1 MSKDNGC
8 VGEKSMAPPVIRLGL
23 IGCGTVGSAL
33 AQQHIARETLL
44 ARRLGARLHLARVAV
59 RDTRR
64 QRPVPR
70 TALTDDA
77 ADIAGDPEIDVVIEA
92 SGAVHAAEWLRTALG
107 RGAAVVTASKQA
119 VARTPALLER
129 LVRRDQR
136 LWCEGAVAAG
146 VPVVRALRE
155 SLAGEEVHS
164 IRGVLNGTSTF
175 LLTRLEAGQTFEQA
189 LADARSL
196 GYTESDPS
204 ADLDGSDAAAKIA
217 ILCTVAWRTPVLAG
231 NVTVTGIEGVV
242 SIAREGGWRLVATAW
257 RDGDRVHA
265 SVAPERL
272 TDSDPLA
279 SARGVVNV
287 VEVKASLAGALTWSG
302 AGAGGTATASALVG
316 DTLSAARQALRRLR
330 ARVAA

>member
-1 MSKDNGC
+1 
-8 VGEKSMAPPVIRLGL
+8 MAPPIVRLGL
-23 IGCGTVGSAL
+23 IGCGTVGSAFAEQL
-33 AQQHIARETLL
+33 LAREPLL

-70 TALTDDA
+70 TTLTDDA
-77 ADIAGDPEIDVVIEA
+77 AEIAGDPDIDVVVEA
-92 SGAVHAAEWLRTALG
+92 SGAPHASEWLRTALG
-107 RGAAVVTASKQA
+107 RGACVVTASKQA

-175 LLTRLEAGQTFEQA
+175 LLTRLEAGATFEAA
-189 LADARSL
+189 LSDARAL
-196 GYTESDPS
+196 GYTEADPG
-204 ADLDGSDAAAKIA
+204 ADLDGTDAAAKIA
-217 ILCTVAWRTPVLAG
+217 ILCTVAWRTPVLADQV
-231 NVTVTGIEGVV
+231 NVTGINAVLPL
-242 SIAREGGWRLVATAW
+242 AREGGWRLVATAQ
-257 RDGDRVHA
+257 RDGDRIRATVR
-265 SVAPERL
+265 PERL
-272 TDSDPLA
+272 SPTDALA
-279 SARGVVNV
+279 SALGVVNV
-287 VEVKASLAGALTWSG
+287 VEVKASLAGVLTWSG
-302 AGAGGTATASALVG
+302 AGAGGAATASALVG

-330 ARVAA
+330 ARIAA

>member
-1 MSKDNGC
+1 
-8 VGEKSMAPPVIRLGL
+8 MAPPVIRLGL
-23 IGCGTVGSAL
+23 IGCGTVGSAYAEQL
-33 AQQHIARETLL
+33 LAREPVL

-64 QRPVPR
+64 KRPVPR
-70 TALTDDA
+70 TSLTDDA
-77 ADIAGDPEIDVVIEA
+77 AEIASDPDIDVVIEA
-92 SGAVHAAEWLRTALG
+92 SGAPDAPDWLRTALG

-175 LLTRLEAGQTFEQA
+175 LLSRLESGQTFEQA
-189 LADARSL
+189 LTDAQSL
-196 GYTESDPS
+196 GYTEADPS

-217 ILCTVAWRTPVLAG
+217 ILCTVAWRTPVLADD
-231 NVTVTGIEGVV
+231 VSVTGIEGVIPV
-242 SIAREGGWRLVATAW
+242 AHEGGWRLVAHAW
-257 RDGDRVHA
+257 RDGDRVRA
-265 SVAPERL
+265 TVGPERL
-272 TDSDPLA
+272 ANIDPLS
-279 SARGVVNV
+279 SALGVVNV

-316 DTLSAARQALRRLR
+316 DTLSAARQALHRLR

>member
-1 MSKDNGC
+1 
-8 VGEKSMAPPVIRLGL
+8 MAPPIVRLGL
-23 IGCGTVGSAL
+23 IGCGTVGSAF
-33 AQQHIARETLL
+33 AEQLL
-44 ARRLGARLHLARVAV
+44 AREPLLARTLGARLHLARVAV

-64 QRPVPR
+64 ARPVPR
-70 TALTDDA
+70 WALTDDA
-77 ADIAGDPEIDVVIEA
+77 ASIASDPDIDVGIEA
-92 SGAVHAAEWLRTALG
+92 SGAPRAAEWLRTALG

-175 LLTRLEAGQTFEQA
+175 LLTRLEAGATFEAA
-189 LADARSL
+189 LADARAL
-196 GYTESDPS
+196 GYTEADPT

-217 ILCTVAWRTPVLAG
+217 ILCTVAWRTPVLV
-231 NVTVTGIEGVV
+231 NQVTVTGISGLL
-242 SIAREGGWRLVATAW
+242 SNAREGGWRLVATAT

-265 SVAPERL
+265 TVSPERL
-272 TDSDPLA
+272 LADDPLA
-279 SARGVVNV
+279 SAQGVVNV
-287 VEVKASLAGALTWSG
+287 VEVRASLAGTLTWSG
-302 AGAGGTATASALVG
+302 AGAGGAATASALVG

-330 ARVAA
+330 AKEAA

>member
-1 MSKDNGC
+1 
-8 VGEKSMAPPVIRLGL
+8 MAPPVVRLGL
-23 IGCGTVGSAL
+23 IGCGTVGSAFAEQL
-33 AQQHIARETLL
+33 LVREPLL

-64 QRPVPR
+64 QRPVSR
-70 TALTDDA
+70 TVLTDDA
-77 ADIAGDPEIDVVIEA
+77 AAIAADPDIDVVIEA
-92 SGAVHAAEWLRTALG
+92 SGAAHASQWLRTALG

-175 LLTRLEAGQTFEQA
+175 LLTRLEAGQTFDAA

-196 GYTESDPS
+196 GYTEADPT

-217 ILCTVAWRTPVLAG
+217 ILCTVAWRTPVLADH
-231 NVTVTGIEGVV
+231 VTVTGISGV
-242 SIAREGGWRLVATAW
+242 IPLAREGGWRLVATAT
-257 RDGDRVHA
+257 RDGDRVYA
-265 SVAPERL
+265 RVAPERL
-272 TDSDPLA
+272 RDTDPLS
-279 SARGVVNV
+279 SAHGVVNV

-302 AGAGGTATASALVG
+302 AGAGGAATASALVG

>member
-1 MSKDNGC
+1 
-8 VGEKSMAPPVIRLGL
+8 MAPPVIRLGL
-23 IGCGTVGSAL
+23 IGCGTVGSAFAEQL
-33 AQQHIARETLL
+33 IAREPVL
-44 ARRLGARLHLARVAV
+44 ARRLGARLHLARIAV

-64 QRPVPR
+64 PRPVPR
-70 TALTDDA
+70 GVITDDA
-77 ADIAGDPEIDVVIEA
+77 ADIARDPDIDVVIEA
-92 SGAVHAAEWLRTALG
+92 SGAAQASEWLRTALG

-175 LLTRLEAGQTFEQA
+175 LLTRLEAGATLDAA
-189 LADARSL
+189 LADARTL
-196 GYTESDPS
+196 GYAESDPT

-217 ILCTVAWRTPVLAG
+217 ILCTVAWRKPVLAHQ
-231 NVTVTGIEGVV
+231 VTVTGIEG
-242 SIAREGGWRLVATAW
+242 ILPNAREGGWRLVATAK
-257 RDGDRVHA
+257 RDGDSIRA
-265 SVAPERL
+265 TVAPERL
-272 TDSDPLA
+272 TIDDPLS
-279 SARGVVNV
+279 SAHGVVNV

-302 AGAGGTATASALVG
+302 AGAGGAATASALVG

>member
-1 MSKDNGC
+1 
-8 VGEKSMAPPVIRLGL
+8 MAPPVIRLGL
-23 IGCGTVGSAL
+23 IGCGTVGSAFAEQL
-33 AQQHIARETLL
+33 IAREPVL
-44 ARRLGARLHLARVAV
+44 ARRLGARLHLARIAV

-64 QRPVPR
+64 PRPVPR
-70 TALTDDA
+70 SAITDDA
-77 ADIAGDPEIDVVIEA
+77 AGIASDHEIDVLIDA
-92 SGAVHAAEWLRTALG
+92 SGAPQASEWLRTALS

-175 LLTRLEAGQTFEQA
+175 LLTRLEAGATFDAA
-189 LADARSL
+189 LADARQL
-196 GYTESDPS
+196 GYTEADPT

-217 ILCTVAWRTPVLAG
+217 ILCTVAWRTPVTSHQ
-231 NVTVTGIEGVV
+231 VTVTGVRGVLP
-242 SIAREGGWRLVATAW
+242 IAREGGWRLVATAT
-257 RDGDRVHA
+257 REGDDIRATVR
-265 SVAPERL
+265 PERL
-272 TDSDPLA
+272 PVSDPL
-279 SARGVVNV
+279 SAAHGVVNV
-287 VEVKASLAGALTWSG
+287 VEVRASLAGALTWSG
-302 AGAGGTATASALVG
+302 AGAGGAATASALVG

-330 ARVAA
+330 ARLAA

>member
-1 MSKDNGC
+1 
-8 VGEKSMAPPVIRLGL
+8 MAPPVIRLGL
-23 IGCGTVGSAL
+23 IGCGTVGSAFAEQL
-33 AQQHIARETLL
+33 LAREPLL

-64 QRPVPR
+64 QRLVPR
-70 TALTDDA
+70 TALTNDA
-77 ADIAGDPEIDVVIEA
+77 AEIASDPEIDVVVEA
-92 SGAVHAAEWLRTALG
+92 SGAPPASEWLRTALS
-107 RGAAVVTASKQA
+107 RGASVVTASKQA

-155 SLAGEEVHS
+155 SLAGEEVQY
-164 IRGVLNGTSTF
+164 IRGVLNGTSTY
-175 LLTRLEAGQTFEQA
+175 LLTQLEAGVTFENA
-189 LADARSL
+189 LAGARSL
-196 GYTESDPS
+196 GYAEADPT

-217 ILCTVAWRTPVLAG
+217 ILCTVAWRTPVL
-231 NVTVTGIEGVV
+231 VTQVSVTGIGGVLPV
-242 SIAREGGWRLVATAW
+242 AREGGWRLVATAS
-257 RDGDRVHA
+257 RDGDRVVA
-265 SVAPERL
+265 RVAPERL
-272 TDSDPLA
+272 MPEDPLA
-279 SARGVVNV
+279 SAHGVVNV
-287 VEVKASLAGALTWSG
+287 VEVKASLAGALIWSG

>member
-1 MSKDNGC
+1 
-8 VGEKSMAPPVIRLGL
+8 MAPPVIRLGL
-23 IGCGTVGSAL
+23 IGCGTVGSAFAEQL
-33 AQQHIARETLL
+33 IAREPVL
-44 ARRLGARLHLARVAV
+44 ARRLGARLHLARIAV

-64 QRPVPR
+64 PRSVPR
-70 TALTDDA
+70 SCITDDA
-77 ADIAGDPEIDVVIEA
+77 AGIAGDHDIDVVIEA
-92 SGAVHAAEWLRTALG
+92 SGAPQASDWLRTALG
-107 RGAAVVTASKQA
+107 RGAAVVTASKQV

-175 LLTRLEAGQTFEQA
+175 LLTRLEAGATLDTA
-189 LADARSL
+189 LADARKL
-196 GYTESDPS
+196 GYTEADPT

-217 ILCTVAWRTPVLAG
+217 ILCTVAWRTPVLAHQ
-231 NVTVTGIEGVV
+231 VTVTGIEGVLPV
-242 SIAREGGWRLVATAW
+242 ASEGGWRLVATAT
-257 RDGDRVHA
+257 REGDYIRA
-265 SVAPERL
+265 TVAPERL
-272 TDSDPLA
+272 SDVDPLS
-279 SARGVVNV
+279 SAQGVVNV
-287 VEVKASLAGALTWSG
+287 VEVRASLAGALTWSG
-302 AGAGGTATASALVG
+302 AGAGGAATASALVG